1 MAIIIPCGKMRFS
14 FFISCFVLSSLLAS
28 SLFSMPTFRTD
39 REYPN
44 LGLKCRVIGGGDP
57 EPLAQPK
64 VYTYAFTQGTETIR
78 KDLFDGQ
85 ELWYGAQHA
94 GQWCD
99 ESGNTFI
106 IGRVL
111 QKLPTFNTGR
121 MKHIP
126 REEVAKA
133 LAEPANQ
140 IDPEKNED
148 LLAWIK
154 DFTGEAP
161 QELEPLKVSGMG
173 LAQALFVKMAS
184 EKSPLVYLFRVK
196 TRLPNGNATKSAW
209 YAAILKIA
217 DKTPPAKVRKDFEA
231 SFLPAVTAASRSTL
245 FAGGALQPKTAGGLG
260 KPAIPPH
267 PSRDAA
273 KKSIENSKGW
283 WFAETAEYVFL
294 SDIRSSTGKRIVSE
308 LQKELPIFRAACS
321 KMIPPAEPIS
331 DVSVVRIFEE
341 RADYQKY
348 VGKDHEWSAGL
359 WSPSQRELVICSQG
373 KEFEITM
380 QIIRHEAFHQYL
392 FYASGMKEHAVWFNE
407 GHATFLEE
415 SKTLS
420 TGKGIDL
427 PESARIK
434 YAVEHLDLVAMNL
447 DKVLSGSYQ
456 SFYSGSQEERFL
468 NYSTACALVYF
479 LRKGVPSAKL
489 TAYAKVL
496 ETYQASVQETGDG
509 AKATQKAFEG
519 VDMTKFKADFIK
531 FWKFGRGAARK
542 YNPA

>member
-1 MAIIIPCGKMRFS
+1 MKASFS
-14 FFISCFVLSSLLAS
+14 TFYIFCLFTSALLAA
-28 SLFSMPTFRTD
+28 PTFRTD

-64 VYTYAFTQGTETIR
+64 VYTYTFKQGTETIR
-78 KDLFDGQ
+78 KDLFDGR

-99 ESGNTFI
+99 ENGNTFI

-111 QKLPTFNTGR
+111 QKLPAFNTGR

-148 LLAWIK
+148 LLTWIK
-154 DFTGEAP
+154 DFTGEVP
-161 QELEPLKVSGMG
+161 LEFETLKVSGMG
-173 LAQALFVKMAS
+173 LAQALFVKMSS
-184 EKSPLVYLFRVK
+184 EQSPLVYLFRVK
-196 TRLPNGNATKSAW
+196 TRLPNGNPTKSEW

-217 DKTPPAKVRKDFEA
+217 DKTPPSKVRKDFEA
-231 SFLPAVTAASRSTL
+231 NFLTAVTAANRSTL
-245 FAGGALQPKTAGGLG
+245 FAGGSLQPKSTGGLG
-260 KPAIPPH
+260 KPAIPAH

-283 WFAETAEYVFL
+283 WFAETTEYVFL
-294 SDIRSSTGKRIVSE
+294 SDIRSSTGKRIVTE
-308 LQKELPIFRAACS
+308 LQKELPQFRAACE
-321 KMIPPAEPIS
+321 KMIPPAETIS

-341 RADYQKY
+341 RPDYQKY
-348 VGKDHEWSAGL
+348 VGKEHEWSAGL
-359 WSPSQRELVICSQG
+359 WSPAHRELVICSMEKQ
-373 KEFEITM
+373 FAITM

-392 FYASGMKEHAVWFNE
+392 FYASGMKDHAVWFNE

-415 SKTLS
+415 SKPLQ
-420 TGKGIDL
+420 TGKGLDI
-427 PESARIK
+427 PESSRIK
-434 YAVEHLDLVAMNL
+434 FVVEHLELTAQNL
-447 DKVLSGSYQ
+447 EKVIGSSYQ
-456 SFYSGSQEERFL
+456 SFYSGSQEQRSL

-479 LRKGVPSAKL
+479 LRKGVPSSKL
-489 TAYAKVL
+489 TPYAKIL
-496 ETYQASVQETGDG
+496 ETYQATLVETGNG
-509 AKATQKAFEG
+509 SLATQKAFQG

>member
-1 MAIIIPCGKMRFS
+1 MSFRFVIS
-14 FFISCFVLSSLLAS
+14 SGLVSCFLAISLEAA
-28 SLFSMPTFRTD
+28 PTFRVD
-39 REYPN
+39 KEYPN
-44 LGLKCRVIGGGDP
+44 LGLKCRVIGGGEP

-64 VYTYAFTQGTETIR
+64 VYTYTFTQGTEAVR
-78 KDLFDGQ
+78 KDLFDGR

-99 ESGNTFI
+99 EGGNTFI

-111 QKLPTFNTGR
+111 QKLPVFNTGR

-126 REEVAKA
+126 REEVTKA
-133 LAEPANQ
+133 LAEPSNQ

-154 DFTGEAP
+154 DFTGEVP

-173 LAQALFVKMAS
+173 LAQASFVKMAS

-196 TRLPNGNATKSAW
+196 TRLPNGTATKSGW

-217 DKTPPAKVRKDFEA
+217 DKTPASKVRKDFEA
-231 SFLPAVTAASRSTL
+231 NFLPAVTAASRSTL
-245 FAGGALQPKTAGGLG
+245 YAGGSLQPKSTGGLG
-260 KPAIPPH
+260 KPALPAH

-294 SDIRSSTGKRIVSE
+294 SDIRSSTGKRIVTD
-308 LQKELPIFRAACS
+308 LQKALPQFRAACE
-321 KMIPPAEPIS
+321 KMIPPAEAIS
-331 DVSVVRIFEE
+331 EVSVVRIFEE

-348 VGKDHEWSAGL
+348 VGKEHEWSAGL
-359 WSPSQRELVICSQG
+359 WWPAQRELVICSQE
-373 KEFEITM
+373 KDFAKTM
-380 QIIRHEAFHQYL
+380 EIIRHEAFHQYL

-415 SKTLS
+415 SKPLP
-420 TGKGIDL
+420 TGKGLDI
-427 PESARIK
+427 PESFRIK
-434 YAVEHLDLVAMNL
+434 FTVEHLELTAQNL
-447 DKVLSGSYQ
+447 ENVLNGSYQ
-456 SFYSGSQEERFL
+456 SFYSGSQDQRLL

-479 LRKGVPSAKL
+479 LRKGVPTSKM
-489 TAYAKVL
+489 TPYAKIL
-496 ETYQASVQETGDG
+496 ETYQAAVLETGNG
-509 AKATQKAFEG
+509 ATATQKAFQ
-519 VDMTKFKADFIK
+519 DIDRAKFKADFIK

>member
-1 MAIIIPCGKMRFS
+1 MKLR
-14 FFISCFVLSSLLAS
+14 LSLLAICFGVI
-28 SLFSMPTFRTD
+28 SLEAAPTFRVD
-39 REYPN
+39 KEYPN
-44 LGLKCRVIGGGDP
+44 LGLKCRVIGGGEP

-64 VYTYAFTQGTETIR
+64 VYTYTFTQGTEAVR
-78 KDLFDGQ
+78 KDLFDGR

-111 QKLPTFNTGR
+111 QKLPMFNTGR

-126 REEVAKA
+126 REEVTKA
-133 LAEPANQ
+133 LAEPVNQ

-154 DFTGEAP
+154 DFTGESP

-173 LAQALFVKMAS
+173 LAQASFVKMGS

-196 TRLPNGNATKSAW
+196 TRLPNGTATKSAW

-217 DKTPPAKVRKDFEA
+217 DKTPASKVRKDFEA
-231 SFLPAVTAASRSTL
+231 NFLPAVTAASRSTL
-245 FAGGALQPKTAGGLG
+245 FAGGSLQPKAAGGLG
-260 KPAIPPH
+260 KPAFPPH

-294 SDIRSSTGKRIVSE
+294 SDIRSSTGKRIVTD
-308 LQKELPIFRAACS
+308 LQKELPQFRAACE
-321 KMIPPAEPIS
+321 KMIPPAEAIS
-331 DVSVVRIFEE
+331 EVSVVRIFEE

-348 VGKDHEWSAGL
+348 VGKENEWSAGL
-359 WSPSQRELVICSQG
+359 WWPAQRELVICSQE
-373 KEFEITM
+373 KDFAKTM
-380 QIIRHEAFHQYL
+380 EIIRHEAFHQYL
-392 FYASGMKEHAVWFNE
+392 FYASGMKEHAAWFNE
-407 GHATFLEE
+407 GHATFLQEA
-415 SKTLS
+415 KPLR
-420 TGKGIDL
+420 TGKGLDI
-427 PESARIK
+427 PESDRIK
-434 YAVEHLDLVAMNL
+434 FTVEHLELTAQNL
-447 DKVLSGSYQ
+447 EKVLGASYQ
-456 SFYSGSQEERFL
+456 TFYSGSQDQRSL

-479 LRKGVPSAKL
+479 LRKGVPTSKM
-489 TAYAKVL
+489 TPYARIL
-496 ETYQASVQETGDG
+496 ETYQAAVLESGNG
-509 AKATQKAFEG
+509 AAATQKAFQD